1 MYAYALVL
9 SRVQVKFDHFQ
20 SIYILYYNFTF
31 FADEATAAPM
41 TSPGSVSSGSFHT
54 KRRAS
59 RGESSSSSSNSVLT
73 MPFAGKRRP
82 NGPSSK
88 TQVPGHWVRQVG
100 NPPPPSWKVIENMYA
115 KNSSNCF
122 AQKTNSI
129 KPNRADCDPKGQRRD
144 EKNSLTLISNHFLY
158 TFNSN
163 IILHPQF
170 SVRSF

>member
-1 MYAYALVL
+1 MYAYVLVL
-9 SRVQVKFDHFQ
+9 SHVQVKFDHFQ
-20 SIYILYYNFTF
+20 STYILYYYNFTFF

-100 NPPPPSWKVIENMYA
+100 NPPPSWEVIENMYA

-129 KPNRADCDPKGQRRD
+129 KPNRAVRDRKGQRRD
-144 EKNSLTLISNHFLY
+144 EKHSLTLISNHFLY
-158 TFNSN
+158 T
-163 IILHPQF
+163 
-170 SVRSF
+170 